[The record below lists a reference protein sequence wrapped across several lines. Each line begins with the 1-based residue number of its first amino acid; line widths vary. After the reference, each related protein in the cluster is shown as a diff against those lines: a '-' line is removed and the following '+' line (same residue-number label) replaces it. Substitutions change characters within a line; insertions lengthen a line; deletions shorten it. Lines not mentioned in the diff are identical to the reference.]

1 MKNAA
6 AETFCEELGNDP
18 SGSGDS
24 NRSDTFA
31 ETAGSYT
38 VKSESEL

>member
-1 MKNAA
+1 VKNAA
-6 AETFCEELGNDP
+6 AETFCEVLENDP

-38 VKSESEL
+38 VHCTS